1 MSDVTTLL
9 NAVSHGKSEAGG
21 ELLPL
26 IYEELHQAAA
36 RQMAREAPGH
46 TLQAT
51 ALVNEAWLR
60 LVGREH
66 QTWDNRA
73 HFFSAAAEAMRRI
86 LVDHA
91 RRRRALK
98 HGGGLQRVSLDDF
111 ELAAPADD
119 DRLLL
124 VHEALDKLAAEEG
137 QCAELVKLRFFVGLN
152 HAEAARLLGLSETTA
167 KRLWAFARAWLF
179 DELKKQI

>member
-9 NAVSHGKSEAGG
+9 NAVSHGNTKAGG

-46 TLQAT
+46 TLQPT

-60 LVGREH
+60 LVAQNH

-91 RRRRALK
+91 RHRRAVR
-98 HGGGLQRVSLDDF
+98 HGGGLQRLSLDDI
-111 ELAAPADD
+111 ELTAPGDD
-119 DRLLL
+119 ERVLLI
-124 VHEALDKLAAEEG
+124 HEALDRLATADQ
-137 QCAELVKLRFFVGLN
+137 QCAELVKLRFFVGLTQ
-152 HAEAARLLGLSETTA
+152 AEAAQLVGVSETTA

-179 DELKKQI
+179 DELKSQL